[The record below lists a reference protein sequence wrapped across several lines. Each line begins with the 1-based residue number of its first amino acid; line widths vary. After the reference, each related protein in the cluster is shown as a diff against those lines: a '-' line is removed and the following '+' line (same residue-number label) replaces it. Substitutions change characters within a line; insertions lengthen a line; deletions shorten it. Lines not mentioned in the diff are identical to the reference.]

1 MPGIRPQANIDWMM
15 TPSNDG
21 DQLSAVA
28 NANIDS
34 KDMMFTRMMAAS
46 GGIDLGMGLGVS
58 GMGGSAP
65 RGLDDSAALELKTN
79 LALNRCNS
87 TNPMLRNDMALQP
100 GINQDDGSW
109 QLWPY
114 MQ

>member
-1 MPGIRPQANIDWMM
+1 M

-34 KDMMFTRMMAAS
+34 KDVMFTRVMA
-46 GGIDLGMGLGVS
+46 GIDLGMGLGVG
-58 GMGGSAP
+58 GMAGAAP
-65 RGLDDSAALELKTN
+65 RGLDDSAALELKN

-100 GINQDDGSW
+100 GINQEDGNW